1 MELVFFISIFTTFIS
16 LFLSESI
23 FSKIEIIF
31 RNTIFEVTH
40 GYLMWGRRWLK
51 MKLIER
57 EEKKLEKKE
66 GLEGKEILIEDRIPD
81 GLTKEVTSW
90 YKISQLIIS

>member
-1 MELVFFISIFTTFIS
+1 MINFFISVTYLILYS
-16 LFLSESI
+16 N
-23 FSKIEIIF
+23 
-31 RNTIFEVTH
+31 RNLYFQVTH

-66 GLEGKEILIEDRIPD
+66 GLEGKENLIEDKIPD
-81 GLTKEVTSW
+81 GLTKEVS
-90 YKISQLIIS
+90 I

>member
-1 MELVFFISIFTTFIS
+1 M
-16 LFLSESI
+16 
-23 FSKIEIIF
+23 
-31 RNTIFEVTH
+31 TH

-66 GLEGKEILIEDRIPD
+66 ALEGKENLIEDRIPD
-81 GLTKEVTSW
+81 GLTKEV
-90 YKISQLIIS
+90 LI